1 MPDLVKLHYPKTKF
15 FFETGSYCFQLTI
28 LTLRRGYGSVVR
40 MKSGKITGS
49 GTEMTCR
56 YRDTLIGMFV
66 SDNDS

>member
-1 MPDLVKLHYPKTKF
+1 MPDLVELHYPETNI
-15 FFETGSYCFQLTI
+15 FFETGSYCFQLII
-28 LTLRRGYGSVVR
+28 LRLRRGYGSVVR
-40 MKSGKITGS
+40 TKSGNITGS